1 MSDASTRATH
11 PAPHRD
17 RANFLWLLFG
27 CSAAPIFW
35 LGQLMLG
42 YWVSAQA
49 CYSGDHPVDLA
60 SVGTL
65 RTALIVF
72 DIVAMIATFSGAV
85 VSWSNWR
92 ATQNEKKGGA
102 TRAIH
107 TGEGRTRFLALWGLM
122 SSLWFF
128 GAIVFNTIGSIMVP
142 LCVH

>member
-1 MSDASTRATH
+1 MSDASTMATH

-17 RANFLWLLFG
+17 RAHFLWLLFG

-35 LGQLMLG
+35 LGQLILG
-42 YWVSAQA
+42 YWVSAQI
-49 CYSGDHPVDLA
+49 CYGGVQPVDIA
-60 SVGTL
+60 SPATL
-65 RTALIVF
+65 RTELIVF
-72 DIVAMIATFSGAV
+72 DIVALVAALAGGVI
-85 VSWSNWR
+85 SWSSWR

-102 TRAIH
+102 THAIH

-128 GAIVFNTIGSIMVP
+128 GAIVFNTIGSIVVP